1 MANPTLRDVHVDNPM
16 TRVSIAYRNAAYIAD
31 QIFPVV
37 PVDKK
42 SDVYFIFDKASW
54 FRNRS
59 HERSPGAK
67 AARADYGITTASY
80 ICIND
85 ALAKEVQDEVRDN
98 ADAPLRPDI
107 TATQFVTDGLLL
119 AQEIRV
125 ATLVTAC
132 GNWANA
138 SNPGTKWTSDT
149 SDPWGDI
156 DNAINGV
163 VSNIGRFPNV
173 AVMSWD
179 VWRHLRQHPDFLDR
193 VKHTRSGGRIEAT
206 DLALWFG
213 FEKVLIGNAIYDT
226 AQEGATSTVSYV
238 WGDDFW
244 CGYVPSSPA
253 LEVPAA
259 GYCMQWGARKV
270 ERFREEQEHQDVIAA
285 EWFTDE
291 KITASDSGAIYADC
305 I

>member
-1 MANPTLRDVHVDNPM
+1 MATPTTRDVHVDQPM
-16 TRVSIAYRNAAYIAD
+16 TRISIAYRNADYIAD
-31 QIFPVV
+31 QIFPRI

-42 SDVYFIFDKASW
+42 SDVYFVFDKASW

-59 HERSPGAK
+59 DVRAPGTK
-67 AARADYGITTASY
+67 APRADYGITTASY
-80 ICIND
+80 LCIND
-85 ALAKEVQDEVRDN
+85 ALAKEIADEVRDN

-107 TATQFVTDGLLL
+107 TATQFVTDALLL
-119 AQEIRV
+119 SQEVRV
-125 ATLVTAC
+125 ANLITAC
-132 GNWANA
+132 GNWAGA
-138 SNPGTKWTSDT
+138 SNPGTKWSSDT

-156 DNAINGV
+156 DDVINAV
-163 VSNIGRFPNV
+163 VSTIGRFPNT

-179 VWRHLRQHPDFLDR
+179 VWRQLRQHPDFLDR

-206 DLALWFG
+206 DLAMWFG
-213 FEKVLIGNAIYDT
+213 FDKVLIGNAIVDS
-226 AQEGATSTVSYV
+226 AQEGATESVSFI

-244 CGYVPSSPA
+244 CGYVPSAPA

-259 GYCMQWGARKV
+259 GYCLQWGERKV

-291 KITASDSGAIYADC
+291 IVSASDAGAGMYDAV
-305 I
+305 